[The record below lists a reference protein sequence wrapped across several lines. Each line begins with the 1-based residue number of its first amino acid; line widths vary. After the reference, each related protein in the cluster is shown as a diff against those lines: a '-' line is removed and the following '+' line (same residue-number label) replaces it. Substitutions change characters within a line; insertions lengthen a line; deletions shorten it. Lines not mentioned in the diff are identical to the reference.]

1 MYIKE
6 ATEEIVRTVRAYTK
20 KDEKGE
26 LEIPVLHQRPVFLV
40 GPPGIGKTA
49 IIEQA
54 ARICNVGVVS
64 YTITHHTRQSAI
76 GLPIVSHKS
85 YGGKQYQITEYTM
98 SEIIASLYN
107 YMEETGFKTGI
118 LFIDEINCVSET
130 LAPTMLQFLQYKTF
144 GTHKVPDGWII
155 VAAGNPPEYNK
166 SVKEFDIATLD
177 RIRKIEIKEDFHVWK
192 EYALSHGICGSIIS
206 YLSIKNEHFY
216 HIENDIENLSFVTAR
231 GWEDLSKMILTY
243 KKLGFEIG
251 RDLVAQFINDDEIA
265 KDFTA
270 YLELYDKYE
279 SDYQVKVILEE
290 GASEKLISRIQ
301 KASFDERLSVVEL
314 LTYRLIKEAKSV
326 RKNNQLMR
334 NVFSYLKSIKSQNL
348 SVKELEEALKKRKEI
363 LKEESYTPFYDWME
377 AKVFLL
383 KKKDTKEVF
392 QELKQEFETLKQEDD
407 KNIHRMQEFLN
418 RAFDFIKKGIGNGQE
433 MVIFISDLGNNEDSV
448 WYLSSYGNEDFFE
461 YSKQFQFKER
471 ERKLQSEI
479 LKLQQTFMQ

>member
-1 MYIKE
+1 M
-6 ATEEIVRTVRAYTK
+6 
-20 KDEKGE
+20 
-26 LEIPVLHQRPVFLV
+26 
-40 GPPGIGKTA
+40 
-49 IIEQA
+49 
-54 ARICNVGVVS
+54 
-64 YTITHHTRQSAI
+64 
-76 GLPIVSHKS
+76 
-85 YGGKQYQITEYTM
+85 
-98 SEIIASLYN
+98 
-107 YMEETGFKTGI
+107 
-118 LFIDEINCVSET
+118 
-130 LAPTMLQFLQYKTF
+130 
-144 GTHKVPDGWII
+144 
-155 VAAGNPPEYNK
+155 
-166 SVKEFDIATLD
+166 
-177 RIRKIEIKEDFHVWK
+177 
-192 EYALSHGICGSIIS
+192 
-206 YLSIKNEHFY
+206 
-216 HIENDIENLSFVTAR
+216 
-231 GWEDLSKMILTY
+231 
-243 KKLGFEIG
+243 
-251 RDLVAQFINDDEIA
+251 
-265 KDFTA
+265 
-270 YLELYDKYE
+270 
-279 SDYQVKVILEE
+279 
-290 GASEKLISRIQ
+290 
-301 KASFDERLSVVEL
+301 VEL